1 MHKRADKKLL
11 RHQVVLLVSFYTG
24 VKLGRRKNLK
34 TKLAT
39 QQPPVPNI
47 PTPLKIPA
55 TEPKASLA
63 DPVTLR
69 SEEQSSHLE
78 AVFMIPDLN
87 LPTQEIEHGPLAVAA
102 AAADDDDDDAT
113 LLESIANQTFSAYE
127 SASNFPWPC
136 HPTETIPSF
145 ENVLQEFPLFADN
158 CTQLQNATGSELYSA
173 IFSRVTEIIEHVV
186 KFCKQVPGFK
196 DITIDDQMHMLKC
209 TIFEIISVH
218 AAAFKC
224 LVLLGEPTSILPFT
238 MLKGTPL
245 EGLFG
250 DVEQVSDRLTSLQLT
265 GVEFSLV
272 CGILL
277 FSAGTFFFY
286 NQSFYMKYTRQK

>member
-1 MHKRADKKLL
+1 M
-11 RHQVVLLVSFYTG
+11 
-24 VKLGRRKNLK
+24 K
-34 TKLAT
+34 TKLAAE
-39 QQPPVPNI
+39 QPPVPNI

-55 TEPKASLA
+55 TEPIASNA

-69 SEEQSSHLE
+69 SEEQSSHSE
-78 AVFMIPDLN
+78 AVYMIPDLN
-87 LPTQEIEHGPLAVAA
+87 LPTQEIEHGPLAA
-102 AAADDDDDDAT
+102 AAADDDDDDDDDTT

-136 HPTETIPSF
+136 HPTETMPSF
-145 ENVLQEFPLFADN
+145 ENVLQGFPLFADI
-158 CTQLQNATGSELYSA
+158 CTQFQNATGSELYSV

-196 DITIDDQMHMLKC
+196 DIAIDDQMHMLKC
-209 TIFEIISVH
+209 TIFEIIAVH

-277 FSAGTFFFY
+277 FSAGTFSFF
-286 NQSFYMKYTRQK
+286 